1 MKIWIQIQ
9 IQIHIQMQLSWRRID
24 TSRMPRPTFSQP
36 QAWIGKVQ
44 STAPK
49 SGTRRRVSR
58 PEAHQST
65 FTHWPRIQIRSHWR
79 GKRNEFLI
87 LLQQGLVLHV
97 QKTQNDGKE
106 VDLWTVGSIT
116 KCGKRETS
124 WIKIDHDDDRRTGK
138 NGKTGK
144 DGVRKAWGRW

>member
-1 MKIWIQIQ
+1 MIGPGSDKKKMKIWLQ
-9 IQIHIQMQLSWRRID
+9 IQIHIQMQLSWRRLG
-24 TSRMPRPTFSQP
+24 SLRMPRPTFSKP
-36 QAWIGKVQ
+36 QTWIGKVQ

-79 GKRNEFLI
+79 GKRNEFLF
-87 LLQQGLVLHV
+87 LLQEGLVLHV
-97 QKTQNDGKE
+97 QKTQNEEKE
-106 VDLWTVGSIT
+106 VDLWTVGSVT
-116 KCGKRETS
+116 ECGKRETS
-124 WIKIDHDDDRRTGK
+124 HIKNDHDDERSTGK

-144 DGVRKAWGRW
+144 W